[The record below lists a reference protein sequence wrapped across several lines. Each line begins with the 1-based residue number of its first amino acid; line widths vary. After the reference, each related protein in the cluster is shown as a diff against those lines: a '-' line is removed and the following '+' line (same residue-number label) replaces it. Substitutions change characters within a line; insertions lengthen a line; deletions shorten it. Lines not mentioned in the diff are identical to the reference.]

1 MFLFKMRGP
10 NDPVL
15 LWLQGGPGGSSL
27 FGALVENGPFGIDK
41 DLRSKNML
49 RSFSLFYYVYFVNLR

>member
-1 MFLFKMRGP
+1 MCVLKTKGTD
-10 NDPVL
+10 DPVV

-41 DLRSKNML
+41 DLHGEYTFHRLS
-49 RSFSLFYYVYFVNLR
+49 